1 MPPETISNTWAER
14 TLTRPEWNLLLEL
27 IQKIQPDVYIAS
39 MKLDAWLGTEGI
51 EGGSI
56 KGKRRSASKQT
67 LAQLSTRCRRCG

>member
-1 MPPETISNTWAER
+1 
-14 TLTRPEWNLLLEL
+14 LLEL